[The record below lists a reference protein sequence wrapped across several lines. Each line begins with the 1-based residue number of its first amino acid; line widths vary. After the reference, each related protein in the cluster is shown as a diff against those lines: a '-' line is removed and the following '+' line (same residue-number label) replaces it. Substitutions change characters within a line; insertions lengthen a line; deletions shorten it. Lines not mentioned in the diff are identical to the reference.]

1 MQLTING
8 HSKHFADS
16 MTIEDMVKEVG
27 ADVTQI
33 AVEQNRVIIP
43 RSQFAATQ
51 LRDGDTIEL
60 VEFVGGG

>member
-8 HSKHFADS
+8 HTKTLSDDA
-16 MTIEDMVKEVG
+16 TINDMIEAVG
-27 ADVTQI
+27 ADATQI

-43 RSQFAATQ
+43 RSQFAKTQ
-51 LRDGDTIEL
+51 LHDGDTIEL